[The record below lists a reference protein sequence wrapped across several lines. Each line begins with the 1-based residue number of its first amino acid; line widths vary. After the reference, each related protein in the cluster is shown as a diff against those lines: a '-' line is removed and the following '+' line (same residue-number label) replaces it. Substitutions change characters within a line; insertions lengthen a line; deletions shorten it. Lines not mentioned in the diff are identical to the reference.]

1 MIYKLIIT
9 DLAYADIED
18 IFQFGIETFGELVTE
33 KFIDK
38 LNDKII
44 AIKEMPGR
52 GQLNEFLPKGLR
64 FLKVDNHYI
73 INEYSDSLKLIRI
86 LRIVHQHMDLS
97 SIPLKD
103 N

>member
-1 MIYKLIIT
+1 
-9 DLAYADIED
+9 
-18 IFQFGIETFGELVTE
+18 
-33 KFIDK
+33 
-38 LNDKII
+38 
-44 AIKEMPGR
+44 MPGR

-73 INEYSDSLKLIRI
+73 IYEYSDSLKLIRI

>member
-52 GQLNEFLPKGLR
+52 GRLNEFYPKACD
-64 FLKVDNHYI
+64 F
-73 INEYSDSLKLIRI
+73 
-86 LRIVHQHMDLS
+86 
-97 SIPLKD
+97 
-103 N
+103 

>member
-1 MIYKLIIT
+1 MLI
-9 DLAYADIED
+9 LK
-18 IFQFGIETFGELVTE
+18 IFFNFGIETFGEFVTE

-73 INEYSDSLKLIRI
+73 IYEYSDSLKLIRI
-86 LRIVHQHMDLS
+86 LRIS
-97 SIPLKD
+97 TYGSIFYTIKR
-103 N
+103 